1 VLLAEEQRALSDS
14 ELVDA
19 LAARGHVLA
28 RRTVAK
34 YRAQLGEARYTLR

>member
-1 VLLAEEQRALSDS
+1 LLEQEQRPLSDS

-19 LAARGHVLA
+19 LAARGHRLA

-34 YRAQLGEARYTLR
+34 YRAQLGQARHTLR